1 MSLFI
6 LYVRL
11 RGRRKRGGEGGAK
24 KEKGRSEE
32 TYASYKNRAIR
43 ITPAD
48 SLVIELCQLSIRPP
62 IRKWL
67 QLLRMADVTWEFTL
81 LTAQRE
87 LANRFFCGRQGP
99 QKMNKRAFLL
109 QASFPSLPSSP
120 HPDAW
125 AYFI

>member
-48 SLVIELCQLSIRPP
+48 FLVIELCQLSIRPP

-87 LANRFFCGRQGP
+87 LANRLFLRPPGSAENE
-99 QKMNKRAFLL
+99 QKGVFIAGIL
-109 QASFPSLPSSP
+109 SLSP
-120 HPDAW
+120 
-125 AYFI
+125 